1 MSLHVGRIFPEL
13 PADPC
18 RAADVL
24 NIAPWLPATHAE
36 PRTEDVVHT
45 SPDASHTRPIIR
57 SHTLPAAPAELR
69 IEDVVGDVVDLAQAA
84 DPQRITAA
92 GVAAAAWRHHVT
104 WVAGC
109 GLLLG
114 MLSWVT
120 LVRWCELCTDNA
132 PTHPR
137 CPAANAARPVGAD
150 LQRCGA
156 AGTIIGLLADVNLFY
171 EYENREQVLAQAAQA
186 AQEQQQS

>member
-1 MSLHVGRIFPEL
+1 MFTSSLSWLVTPAEL
-13 PADPC
+13 RRADI
-18 RAADVL
+18 L
-24 NIAPWLPATHAE
+24 
-36 PRTEDVVHT
+36 T
-45 SPDASHTRPIIR
+45 SPLGC
-57 SHTLPAAPAELR
+57 LPPPAELR

-92 GVAAAAWRHHVT
+92 GAAAAAWRHHVT

-186 AQEQQQS
+186 AQEKQQS